1 MHTTRKSY
9 VFAHLSAV
17 RFAYVDISLGQR
29 QFVRECGWIY
39 LQRANKVKMTA
50 MVYWNYEGT
59 NFPYTVTKQTL
70 EALPEYQIRDDDIV
84 VVSYPRAGSNW
95 LLEII
100 GKLLKAAGKTT
111 ESADSIITEP
121 IEVILACCKLPG
133 YVTLADKPSPR
144 LVKTSLPI
152 QFAPRGISNPRNQVK
167 VIVVM
172 RNPKDTAVSFYH
184 FNKKLCQLQG
194 VEEPVSWGEFAQAFV
209 SGKVSFG
216 DHCDHMLGWWQ
227 MRDDPHFLFLKYEDM
242 TKDLPKAV
250 KTIAAFLEVSLDEA
264 TLTAVAEDSAFDR
277 IKEDLA
283 KSQFPSRR
291 INARKGIVGDWK
303 TLFTAEENNAF
314 DAWYGR
320 KLGGTGIVFDFE

>member
-1 MHTTRKSY
+1 MGSSMTGKSGEG
-9 VFAHLSAV
+9 FSTD
-17 RFAYVDISLGQR
+17 RP
-29 QFVRECGWIY
+29 CGPTWG
-39 LQRANKVKMTA
+39 RCKMVKMTA

-111 ESADSIITEP
+111 ESADSIITGP
-121 IEVILACCKLPG
+121 LEVVLACCKLPG

-144 LVKTSLPI
+144 LMKTSLPI

-209 SGKVSFG
+209 SGK
-216 DHCDHMLGWWQ
+216 
-227 MRDDPHFLFLKYEDM
+227 
-242 TKDLPKAV
+242 
-250 KTIAAFLEVSLDEA
+250 
-264 TLTAVAEDSAFDR
+264 
-277 IKEDLA
+277 
-283 KSQFPSRR
+283 
-291 INARKGIVGDWK
+291 GIVGDWK

-314 DAWYGR
+314 DAWYER
-320 KLGGTGIVFDFE
+320 ILGGTDIVFDFE